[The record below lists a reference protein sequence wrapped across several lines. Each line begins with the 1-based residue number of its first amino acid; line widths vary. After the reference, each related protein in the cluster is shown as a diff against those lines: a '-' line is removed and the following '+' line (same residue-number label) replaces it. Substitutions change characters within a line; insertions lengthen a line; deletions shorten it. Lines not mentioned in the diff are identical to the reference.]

1 MKTLV
6 LSMISIAATVAAM
19 TACTSESDPV
29 DEIVNPKDAKVEIK
43 MSTGVGEITTKATAT
58 TAFSNTPIT
67 ILRQDIDNTNGETN
81 WSSDFISKDYR
92 LTGAN
97 ITLDKDQKYFN
108 NDGSKKSMFIGY
120 SNTANATSN
129 NDGTVSYTIT
139 GNEDLLCTQE
149 LNVGTKTQQ
158 ELTPK
163 LNFKHMLSQV
173 EIKVIGTEKADELF
187 GTINSISLVMPTSIK
202 VTLKTAVA
210 TATNSETNDITIFT
224 NSSNKKISEL
234 SAISEAL
241 GSIFV
246 LPGYGKT
253 DTNLTIKLATT
264 VNAENKELTVTINN
278 IATTVDAS
286 EKNGLLAG
294 YKHVIT
300 LTFNDNITISSEI
313 DTVTNGGNGSG
324 EIEG

>member
-29 DEIVNPKDAKVEIK
+29 DEVVNPKDAKVEIK

-81 WSSDFISKDYR
+81 WSSDFISKDYS

-173 EIKVIGTEKADELF
+173 EIKVIGTEKANELF

-313 DTVTNGGNGSG
+313 DTVTDGGNGSG